1 MKRVVYILTL
11 SLFILS
17 SCCGGGAEKEAQ
29 STSANKAAQTEETVV
44 VTEGGVE
51 EAAMAGENAAAAEDK
66 DAAEVKKAESCA
78 EFLDKYE
85 DWAMDY
91 IELLEKF
98 TTNTADPD
106 FAQDYNK
113 LSREYSSWVNEWFG
127 FVECSEDVVCQE
139 RYNEINRKIE
149 QKQNALRG
157 V

>member
-17 SCCGGGAEKEAQ
+17 SCCGGGVEKEAQ
-29 STSANKAAQTEETVV
+29 NPNADKAVQTEETVV
-44 VTEGGVE
+44 ATEGGVE
-51 EAAMAGENAAAAEDK
+51 EAAMAGENTATEVDK
-66 DAAEVKKAESCA
+66 DAAEVKKAEKCD

-85 DWAMDY
+85 DWAMGY

-106 FAQDYNK
+106 FAKDYNK
-113 LSREYSSWVNEWFG
+113 LTREYSTWINEWLEFI
-127 FVECSEDVVCQE
+127 ECVKDEDYQK
-139 RYNEINRKIE
+139 RYDEINQKIE